1 MAQLQLE
8 GGVGGFS
15 WGIYGLQSN
24 FREENYRSAGI
35 TERQLP
41 SGGVD
46 SLSGYGYVASVST
59 TDSGRDNNYTGFSW
73 INYSPPGDYT
83 FYGFAQAFN
92 GTYYPAGYATV
103 TVSGSEPDINVD
115 FDLSSDSDSIT
126 VTVYVDSD
134 APYYKILCRKAD
146 GSGSD
151 ETIPYSG
158 FDYHTSRYTETFT
171 GLESD
176 TQYYVNVQYSIT
188 GESNTGVW
196 VGRQSIWTD
205 PDATP
210 SVADWTWYGTN
221 ETSISDH
228 TNPASSNETN
238 LARKAIKEHGSVS
251 DFNHRVWNDMC
262 FKCREILSALG
273 YGHEGLNGW
282 VNQYLSFDDTL
293 MHTGNSV
300 MTADRF
306 NSLRY
311 NIGVKF
317 KVYWS
322 FDPDTDIKKGKP
334 VYGYY
339 FTELTDAM
347 NDWIDTL

>member
-1 MAQLQLE
+1 MAKLILTGYTGYFTWE
-8 GGVGGFS
+8 ITELGDTFTS
-15 WGIYGLQSN
+15 DHYKK
-24 FREENYRSAGI
+24 AGI
-35 TERQLP
+35 TKYSVEQGSESI
-41 SGGVD
+41 SGEVD
-46 SLSGYGYVASVST
+46 WCSATSGTYST
-59 TDSGRDNNYTGFSW
+59 GEGTVNYE
-73 INYSPPGDYT
+73 PGTYT
-83 FYGFAQAFN
+83 FYGYAQAAN
-92 GTYYPAGYATV
+92 GKYYQAGSATV
-103 TVSGSEPDINVD
+103 TVKGS
-115 FDLSSDSDSIT
+115 
-126 VTVYVDSD
+126 
-134 APYYKILCRKAD
+134 
-146 GSGSD
+146 
-151 ETIPYSG
+151 
-158 FDYHTSRYTETFT
+158 
-171 GLESD
+171 
-176 TQYYVNVQYSIT
+176 
-188 GESNTGVW
+188 
-196 VGRQSIWTD
+196 
-205 PDATP
+205 TP
-210 SVADWTWYGTN
+210 SVAKWTWYGTN

-228 TNPASSNETN
+228 TNPALDGEAYDAYWAITN
-238 LARKAIKEHGSVS
+238 KGPVS